1 MNSIFEKP
9 KTNDGD
15 YLHRSLKNDCGVE
28 PQSFLPK
35 TSLKLIITRSLN
47 FY

>member
-28 PQSFLPK
+28 PPNHFYRKLYL
-35 TSLKLIITRSLN
+35 SL
-47 FY
+47 